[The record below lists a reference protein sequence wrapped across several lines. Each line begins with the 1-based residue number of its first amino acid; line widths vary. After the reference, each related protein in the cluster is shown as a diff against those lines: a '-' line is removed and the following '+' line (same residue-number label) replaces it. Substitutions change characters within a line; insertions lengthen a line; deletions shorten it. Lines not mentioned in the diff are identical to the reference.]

1 MSWYNRKL
9 GLSVTLRKAE
19 VIFKDQPAGILEETA
34 SGGSRFVYAPKWQTQ
49 IACSLPILQREHEW
63 AQGVHPIFQHLGPE
77 GWLREKQA
85 RVGHIA
91 EEDDFGL
98 LLRYGADCIGA
109 VGVRPLSGAEA
120 QDTTPVTEVMASP
133 GRTISGIQRKLLVVK
148 DGKNFTPAGP
158 KGLALYIAKFNSESE
173 RVGSLVR
180 NEQLSLRWSAELLGK
195 EEINEFVVDTVSI
208 LNETALIATRFDRK
222 PDGSKLRLEDFAQIL
237 NKPSGRDF
245 GGKYDAT
252 YEDVAAVIK
261 QNSARSEIDLARFFR
276 RLIVFV
282 LVGNCD
288 AHLKNFSLLET
299 NAGLRLS
306 PAYDIVNTAL
316 YDGFDQNIALSINGK
331 KPHLDQVTRDLLK
344 KFGQSIGLPV
354 RAIDQTLTDLRNRV
368 RRAAKLLTP
377 PQGEPPDGFVHRYS
391 EIVSRACLRILG
403 E

>member
-1 MSWYNRKL
+1 MA
-9 GLSVTLRKAE
+9 LRKGE
-19 VIFKDQPAGILEETA
+19 ILFKDQPAGTLEETA
-34 SGGSRFVYAPKWQTQ
+34 GGGSRFAYAPKWQTQ
-49 IACSLPILQREHEW
+49 IACALPTLQREHEW
-63 AQGVHPIFQHLGPE
+63 TRGLHPIFQHLGPE

-85 RVGHIA
+85 RAGHIA

-98 LLRYGADCIGA
+98 LLRYGLDCIGA
-109 VGVRPLSGAEA
+109 IGVRPPPGTEA
-120 QDTTPVTEVMASP
+120 TGTSPVTEITASP

-148 DGKNFTPAGP
+148 DGKSFTPAGP
-158 KGLALYIAKFNSESE
+158 KGTALYIAKFNSESE

-195 EEINEFVVDTVSI
+195 EEINAFEVGTVSV
-208 LNETALIATRFDRK
+208 LNETALVVTRFDRK

-237 NKPSGRDF
+237 NKPAGRNS
-245 GGKYDAT
+245 GGKYDAS

-261 QNSARSEIDLARFFR
+261 QHSVRSEIDLARFFR

-299 NAGLRLS
+299 DAGLRLS

-316 YDGFDQNIALSINGK
+316 YDGFDQTIALSINGK
-331 KPHLDQVTRDLLK
+331 KPHLDQITGALLK
-344 KFGQSIGLPV
+344 KFGQSIGLPA
-354 RAIDQTLTDLRNRV
+354 RAIDQIFTSLHTGV

>member
-1 MSWYNRKL
+1 M
-9 GLSVTLRKAE
+9 
-19 VIFKDQPAGILEETA
+19 
-34 SGGSRFVYAPKWQTQ
+34 
-49 IACSLPILQREHEW
+49 
-63 AQGVHPIFQHLGPE
+63 
-77 GWLREKQA
+77 
-85 RVGHIA
+85 
-91 EEDDFGL
+91 
-98 LLRYGADCIGA
+98 
-109 VGVRPLSGAEA
+109 
-120 QDTTPVTEVMASP
+120 
-133 GRTISGIQRKLLVVK
+133 
-148 DGKNFTPAGP
+148 PAGP
-158 KGLALYIAKFNSESE
+158 KGLAPYIAKFNSASE

-237 NKPSGRDF
+237 NKPSGRNF
-245 GGKYDAT
+245 GGKYDAS

-261 QNSARSEIDLARFFR
+261 QYSARSEIDLARFFR

-299 NAGLRLS
+299 DAGLRLS

-344 KFGQSIGLPV
+344 KFGQSIGLPA
-354 RAIDQTLTDLRNRV
+354 RAIDQTLADLHNRV

-377 PQGEPPDGFVHRYS
+377 PQAEPPDGFIHRYS
-391 EIVSRACLRILG
+391 EIVSRACLRIFG